1 MFSKRTLTGTVPLM
15 AAMAVVACSS
25 DSTGPAAANGRSV
38 SLSVATAGGSSVPTG
53 TSLGVV
59 TVGTGGE
66 LVITKAQ
73 LVLREIELESPYVG
87 CTSDSS
93 SSSGSFSRVSYS
105 SGSDDDGSDDSR
117 SDDCGEIELGP
128 VLVNVPLDGGATEV
142 VQVNIP
148 AGEYHEI
155 EFKLREPDDDAE
167 DMAFR
172 AAHPEFIGLSVKVE
186 GTYNGQPFTWTSS
199 MRADLE
205 REFHPPVVIG
215 ADAANVTLQ
224 VDVARWFRDGSGNAI
239 DPANAQG
246 STSAR
251 AQVEANIAGSFGAF
265 QDDDRDGRSGD
276 DDSDDDSD
284 DN

>member
-1 MFSKRTLTGTVPLM
+1 MLTGRSLSNAMPLV
-15 AAMAVVACSS
+15 AAMALVACGS
-25 DSTGPAAANGRSV
+25 DSTGPAESTGQRV
-38 SLSVATAGGSSVPTG
+38 TLSVATTGTASAPTG

-73 LVLREIELESPYVG
+73 LVLREIELESPTMG

-93 SSSGSFSRVSYS
+93 SSSGSFARASYS
-105 SGSDDDGSDDSR
+105 RGSDDS
-117 SDDCGEIELGP
+117 SDDSSSSSGGDDCGEIELGP
-128 VLVNVPLDGGATEV
+128 VLVDLPLDGGAAAVT
-142 VQVNIP
+142 QVSIP
-148 AGEYHEI
+148 AGTYHEI

-172 AAHPEFIGLSVKVE
+172 AAHPEFIGLSVKVQ

-205 REFHPPVVIG
+205 REFFPPVVIG

-239 DPANAQG
+239 NPGNGA
-246 STSAR
+246 AR
-251 AQVEANIAGSFGAF
+251 SQVEANIASSFGAF
-265 QDDDRDGRSGD
+265 QDDDRDGRSGSG
-276 DDSDDDSD
+276 SD
-284 DN
+284 N

>member
-1 MFSKRTLTGTVPLM
+1 MFTKRHLSNAIPLA
-15 AAMAVVACSS
+15 AAMTLAACGS
-25 DSTGPAAANGRSV
+25 DSTGPSTQDGRAV
-38 SLSVATAGGSSVPTG
+38 TLSVATAGTASVSTG
-53 TSLGVV
+53 TSLGVI

-66 LVITKAQ
+66 LVISRAQ
-73 LVLREIELESPYVG
+73 LVLREIELESPTLG

-93 SSSGSFSRVSYS
+93 SSSGSFSRASYS
-105 SGSDDDGSDDSR
+105 NGSDDSGFDDNGGSSSG

-128 VLVNVPLDGGATEV
+128 VLVDLPLNGGATEV
-142 VQVNIP
+142 TQVSIP
-148 AGEYHEI
+148 AGTYHEI

-205 REFHPPVVIG
+205 REFSPPVVIG

-239 DPANAQG
+239 NPANAQG
-246 STSAR
+246 ATSQR
-251 AQVEANIAGSFGAF
+251 SQVESNIATSFGAF
-265 QDDDRDGRSGD
+265 QDDDRDGRSG
-276 DDSDDDSD
+276 SGSD